1 MKFWV
6 IVEFLYM
13 FSDWVS
19 RRHASLYL
27 EMNIRVNFFI
37 MYTYISLSIY
47 IYIWQAKCFPSSL
60 WMSCVTW
67 MLFGNRFRF
76 EFWCVA
82 IEAGCSKML
91 NYGLNLTK
99 IECLKLNWNYMSCL
113 ICVRVRVV
121 IFSFFVLV
129 VFGNHLFTE
138 QRVCFVYVL
147 V

>member
-13 FSDWVS
+13 FSFLDETMCILCWDWVS

-60 WMSCVTW
+60 
-67 MLFGNRFRF
+67 
-76 EFWCVA
+76 
-82 IEAGCSKML
+82 
-91 NYGLNLTK
+91 
-99 IECLKLNWNYMSCL
+99 
-113 ICVRVRVV
+113 
-121 IFSFFVLV
+121 
-129 VFGNHLFTE
+129 
-138 QRVCFVYVL
+138 
-147 V
+147 